1 MRGALTRVQCPVLL
15 VQATEDPVV
24 NPESADLIYQGLS
37 TSRKDLFRIPSARH
51 GILYEGVG
59 ETHEKILEFV
69 RLVEAAEG

>member
-1 MRGALTRVQCPVLL
+1 MQCPVLL

-24 NPESADLIYQGLS
+24 DPESADLIYQDLS
-37 TSRKDLFRIPSARH
+37 TSRKHLFRIPSAQH

-69 RLVEAAEG
+69 HLVEAAEG

>member
-1 MRGALTRVQCPVLL
+1 
-15 VQATEDPVV
+15 VV
-24 NPESADLIYQGLS
+24 DPESADLIYQDLS